1 MRNRL
6 SIVLLTGFAGIL
18 GTVAAASGQ
27 SRRLKDED
35 VRKLMEEA
43 KKDVER
49 FTDAVEQRGHHEC
62 RDSPRYRRKSKRL
75 NLV

>member
-18 GTVAAASGQ
+18 GAVAAASGQ
-27 SRRLKDED
+27 SRRVKDED

-43 KKDVER
+43 KK
-49 FTDAVEQRGHHEC
+49 
-62 RDSPRYRRKSKRL
+62 RRKSKRL